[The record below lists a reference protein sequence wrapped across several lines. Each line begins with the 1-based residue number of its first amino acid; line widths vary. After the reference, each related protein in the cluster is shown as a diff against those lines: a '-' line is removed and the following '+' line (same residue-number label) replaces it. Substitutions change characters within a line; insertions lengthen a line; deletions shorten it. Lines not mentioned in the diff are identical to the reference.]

1 MLESKKYLG
10 SLDGGRARLTIL
22 NIQPMDATNYT
33 CEVETGDSG
42 KLYLSTNILVRREL
56 EVISFPVRLISG
68 YLVVRWSDQANAE
81 ERGRG
86 GEQDQPLV
94 RARGQGGTALPQPGR
109 LPRPPAGV
117 VPGSPAQSEDD
128 QVCK

>member
-10 SLDGGRARLTIL
+10 SLDGGKARLTIL

-94 RARGQGGTALPQPGR
+94 RARGQGGAALPQPGR
-109 LPRPPAGV
+109 LPCPPAGV